1 MKQHLRK
8 ILPVS
13 VAFFLT
19 ACSVGPD
26 FMRPDSP
33 LPQYYSLPHQKDVST
48 QNELVN
54 SQWWKLFGDETLNDL
69 VEVALKNN
77 TNLRQAYARIE
88 EAQALVRQTQS
99 SFFPSFNLGA
109 DGARQYL
116 SNQISGRTE
125 QMTPRFA
132 ESYSGLLSMNYEL
145 DLWGRVRRSNEQQQA
160 SLLST
165 LYAKDTTRLTI
176 IALVVTNYLALRAA
190 DAQLI
195 VTANTL
201 KTREESALLTKNRMD
216 AGLVS
221 PIDYHQAR
229 GLLAQAH
236 AQEADYNRQRALAE
250 HQLAL
255 ITAQPELK
263 IPKGDLKFL
272 PVPPVPPVGLPAQ
285 LIENRPDVKQAE
297 AQLIAANAGIGVAR
311 SYYFPSFNLTGSLG
325 SSAALT
331 SRLFEG
337 TSSLWSIALNAAMPV
352 LNWSAVSAQ
361 VDAAKA
367 INKQSQ
373 IAWEATLH
381 TAYQEVRDALVSVRE
396 QEIAEAAAIIQ
407 ADSARHVLEIASQR
421 YKAGHTGYLELLDSE
436 RTHNEAEIGLITI
449 RQARLNATVNLFKAL
464 GGGWQPDFVWKDG
477 IFPAPEPVDS
487 TKKSADSEKTD
498 SASIDSANTMQFEN
512 SEKTA
517 ENTQNIDSLVLAKS
531 LNSSKAVDSAMLL
544 LQNRQMLQ

>member
-1 MKQHLRK
+1 MNRFNQ
-8 ILPVS
+8 ILPIGL
-13 VAFFLT
+13 AFALS
-19 ACSVGPD
+19 ACSIGPD
-26 FMRPDSP
+26 FLRPDSP
-33 LPQYYSLPHQKDVST
+33 LPQYYSLPHQKDVAT
-48 QNELVN
+48 QKTLVN
-54 SQWWKLFGDETLNDL
+54 NDWWKLFGDETLNQL

-77 TNLRQAYARIE
+77 TDLRLAFARVE
-88 EAQALVRQTQS
+88 ESQALVQQTQS
-99 SFFPSFNLGA
+99 GFFPSFNLSA
-109 DGARQYL
+109 DGARNYL
-116 SNQISGRTE
+116 SNQSAGRTPN
-125 QMTPRFA
+125 MSPRYA
-132 ESYSGLLSMNYEL
+132 ESYSGLFSTNYEL
-145 DLWGRVRRSNEQQQA
+145 DLWGKVRRSNERQQA

-165 LYAKDTTRLTI
+165 LYAKDTTRLTV
-176 IALVVTNYLALRAA
+176 IALVVNNYLALRAA

-263 IPKGDLKFL
+263 IPKGDLKYL

-311 SYYFPSFNLTGSLG
+311 AAYFPSFNLTGSLG
-325 SSAALT
+325 SSATLT
-331 SRLFEG
+331 ERLFESS
-337 TSSLWSIALNAAMPV
+337 SSLWSIALSAAMPI
-352 LNWSAVSAQ
+352 LNWGAVSAQ

-367 INKQSQ
+367 ITKQSQ
-373 IAWEATLH
+373 IAWEKALH
-381 TAYQEVRDALVSVRE
+381 LAYQEVRDALVSVRE
-396 QEIAEAAAIIQ
+396 QEIAEAAAIIR
-407 ADSARHVLEIASQR
+407 AESARHVLEIATQR

-436 RTHNEAEIGLITI
+436 RTHNESEINLIAI

-464 GGGWQPDFVWKDG
+464 GGGWQPDFVWKEG
-477 IFPAPEPVDS
+477 IFPGPEPVKNNVS
-487 TKKSADSEKTD
+487 DSEN
-498 SASIDSANTMQFEN
+498 SAKPSDVAQAPATT
-512 SEKTA
+512 KTA
-517 ENTQNIDSLVLAKS
+517 DLAKPAD
-531 LNSSKAVDSAMLL
+531 LEK
-544 LQNRQMLQ
+544 

>member
-1 MKQHLRK
+1 MKNLLK

-13 VAFFLT
+13 IAVGLT

-26 FMRPDSP
+26 FVRPDSP
-33 LPQYYSLPHQKDVST
+33 LPQYFSFPHQKDVAT
-48 QNELVN
+48 EKTLVN
-54 SQWWKLFGDETLNDL
+54 NEWWKLFEDETLNEL

-77 TNLRQAYARIE
+77 TDLRTAYARIE
-88 EAQALVRQTQS
+88 EAQANVRQTQS

-109 DGARQYL
+109 DGARNHL

-125 QMTPRFA
+125 NMRPRYS
-132 ESYSGLLSMNYEL
+132 ESYSGLLSMSYEI
-145 DLWGRVRRSNEQQQA
+145 DLWGKVRRSNESQQA

-165 LYAKDTTRLTI
+165 IYAKDTTKLTI
-176 IALVVTNYLALRAA
+176 ISLVVTNYLALRAA
-190 DAQLI
+190 DAQLV

-201 KTREESALLTKNRMD
+201 RTREESTLLTKNRMD

-236 AQEADYNRQRALAE
+236 AQEAEYTRQRALAE

-263 IPKGDLKFL
+263 IRPGRLNM

-285 LIENRPDVKQAE
+285 LIENRPDVRAAE

-311 SYYFPSFNLTGSLG
+311 AAYFPSFNLTGSLG
-325 SSAALT
+325 SSSQLT

-337 TSSLWSIALNAAMPV
+337 TSTLWSIALSAAMPI
-352 LNWSAVSAQ
+352 LNWGAVSAQ

-367 INKQSQ
+367 VTKQSQ
-373 IAWEATLH
+373 IAWEAALH

-396 QEIAEAAAIIQ
+396 NEIAEAAALTY
-407 ADSARHVLEIASQR
+407 ADSSAKVLEIANMR

-436 RTHNEAEIGLITI
+436 RTHNEAAIGVITS
-449 RQARLNATVNLFKAL
+449 RLSRLNATVNLFKAL
-464 GGGWQPDFVWKDG
+464 GGGWQPDFVWQDG
-477 IFPAPEPVDS
+477 IFPGPEPVQ
-487 TKKSADSEKTD
+487 K
-498 SASIDSANTMQFEN
+498 
-512 SEKTA
+512 A
-517 ENTQNIDSLVLAKS
+517 ENAAAIQT
-531 LNSSKAVDSAMLL
+531 SAETA
-544 LQNRQMLQ
+544 QK